1 MELEELAEKF
11 ERLEKEMRAGVDQIQ
26 HAQRLNAFA
35 VKRDFFDEVDKLR
48 RELNDVASKMAS
60 LTEVEALKKQI
71 GEPGSGTADSAS
83 SSELRAVRDE
93 IGNLRKRI
101 SDLGD
106 RSLLDQNIDTGAMR
120 VFSEKLQ
127 ALRTSFDVLKE
138 DQIRQLDEVRMAM
151 FATVDGL
158 RRQIP
163 LARDYS
169 PSIEMLRSRVTSLE
183 TAKKSQGGKTDNP
196 DNPDAAEAGEP
207 SQESLVSRLKAL
219 EDQVMQ
225 PHDDPAGLFEAV
237 DARLKALENSMGS
250 IKASLESIER
260 RMENISSNAD
270 FSEMSARLELLEKAL
285 NDRYDAISEKSEAAQ
300 KKYIDDLAELQQ
312 QISANKEEIF
322 SLKKGIKQETV
333 ENNN

>member
-60 LTEVEALKKQI
+60 LTEVEELKKQI

-83 SSELRAVRDE
+83 SAELRAVRDDL
-93 IGNLRKRI
+93 GNLRKRI
-101 SDLGD
+101 NDLGD
-106 RSLLDQNIDTGAMR
+106 RSLLDQNVDTGAMR

-127 ALRTSFDVLKE
+127 ALRTSFDTLKE
-138 DQIRQLDEVRMAM
+138 DQNRQLDEVRMAM

-169 PSIEMLRSRVTSLE
+169 PAIETLRARVTSLE
-183 TAKKSQGGKTDNP
+183 TAKKAKAGNSENAEQPDDGKS
-196 DNPDAAEAGEP
+196 GEP
-207 SQESLVSRLKAL
+207 SQEAIVSRLTAL
-219 EDQVMQ
+219 EDEVMK

-237 DARLKALENSMGS
+237 EVRLKALENSVGS
-250 IKASLESIER
+250 IKALLESLDR

-270 FSEMSARLELLEKAL
+270 FAEMSARLELLEKAL

-300 KKYIDDLAELQQ
+300 KKYNDEITGIMQ
-312 QISANKEEIF
+312 QIAANKEEIL
-322 SLKKGIKQETV
+322 SVKKGIKQDTV
-333 ENNN
+333 ENSN